1 MKKLSLLFLFVLFA
15 GVSINAQD
23 KEVSPIEDPVTI
35 TVDDFQDKAEELIGK
50 QVYVT
55 GTVDH
60 VCKHGGRQLELF
72 GKSDD
77 VTMKIKAGKIKK
89 FQKDIEGEDIKVF
102 GVVNEKRIGEE
113 YLIEWEEEVKKDHK
127 PDEDEYKNS
136 MKRINGLRDKINK
149 SEKGYLS
156 FYSIETESYEVVK

>member
-1 MKKLSLLFLFVLFA
+1 MKNLTLTLLFLLIGTVSNFA
-15 GVSINAQD
+15 QNETKPV
-23 KEVSPIEDPVTI
+23 EDPITI
-35 TVDDFQDKAEELIGK
+35 TVDDFQDKAESLIGK
-50 QVYVT
+50 QIYVT

-77 VTMKIKAGKIKK
+77 VTMKIKAGKITK

-102 GVVNEKRIGEE
+102 GTVNEKRIGEE
-113 YLIEWEEEVKKDHK
+113 YLIEWEEEVKADHK

-136 MKRINGLRDKINK
+136 MKRINSLREKIKK
-149 SEKGYLS
+149 SDKGYLS
-156 FYSIETESYEVVK
+156 YFSIETESYKVVK